1 MSAAYLAPTVSVIM
15 PVFNLAPVVGT
26 AIESVLDQTL
36 GDLELIVVDDA
47 STDGTADLVEN
58 YRRADSRVQVVHNAT
73 NSRRSR
79 IEWEPRNNGL
89 QVAAGD
95 FIAYLDADNV
105 WDAKALEIL
114 ATALV
119 ERPETQMVYCQSRN
133 FHAASEIEA
142 VIAADARAASQRGED
157 WVVFAHEDLEVSE
170 LGRSQYI
177 DTNEMMHRTG
187 VFEGLGSL
195 WHTRH
200 PHRAYVGAHQ
210 GKQIC
215 SRRHNDL
222 DLAERII
229 AAYGPESV
237 LQVPEVLVD
246 YYYPS
251 APRTPNYG
259 PGREAQQ

>member
-1 MSAAYLAPTVSVIM
+1 MKAAQPDPIVSVVM
-15 PVFNLAPVVGT
+15 PVFNLAPVVGV
-26 AIESVLDQTL
+26 AIESVLTQTL
-36 GDLELIVVDDA
+36 AELQLIIVDDA
-47 STDGTADLVEN
+47 STDGTTDIVED
-58 YRRADSRVQVVHNAT
+58 YRTADSRIRVVHNAT
-73 NSRRSR
+73 NSRLSP

-89 QVAAGD
+89 QLATGT
-95 FIAYLDADNV
+95 FIAYLDADNA
-105 WDAKALEIL
+105 WDTKALEIL
-114 ATALV
+114 SAALI
-119 ERPETQMVYCQSRN
+119 ERPETQLVYCRSRN
-133 FHAASEIEA
+133 FHAECEIA
-142 VIAADARAASQRGED
+142 GVIAADSRPVSQRGVD
-157 WVVFAHEDLEVSE
+157 WVIFAHEDLDVNE

-177 DTNEMMHRTG
+177 DTNEMMHRAT

-200 PHRAYVGAHQ
+200 PRRACVNSHQ
-210 GKQIC
+210 GKRIW

-251 APRTPNYG
+251 APRTPQYG
-259 PGREAQQ
+259 PAQAVQR